1 MAQHP
6 YLTAQDL
13 QDFAGGALPREKARM
28 VVVHLL
34 RGCETCRDEAVP
46 HWRAAPEVDPDS
58 YDAAFDRLA
67 ATLRG
72 GEPRVEAPAGVQ
84 GPERVDEI
92 LQRAWSLRQDDPA
105 DLLRLTRLAVLT
117 ASGLSPETWGDRPVA
132 DVCCRAWAAFGNACR
147 IQGDLDQAQ
156 GALERAARFLGHG
169 TGDPLTR
176 AQLYDFQASLE
187 SARGNHDL
195 ALAAL
200 DTVQAIHR
208 ERGDRHLEGR
218 ALISKGLQT
227 GYAGKSREAYH
238 LTQEGL
244 ALVDQERDPGLV
256 VSAIHNQLWFL
267 VESGH
272 AAEARDLLLVHRSR
286 LATTQAG
293 RLDLFWLEGRIDAGL
308 RDLDGALLNLEAA
321 ERAFTLAGR
330 RPQAASVKLDLA
342 AVQIRLGEP
351 VRALALIR
359 DAEEAFAR
367 LEASRSIRMA
377 VAFLRRALTERE
389 VPAQFVLRL
398 ADLVRRNQRAVRSS

>member
-1 MAQHP
+1 MDQRSH
-6 YLTAQDL
+6 LTSQDL
-13 QDFAGGALPREKARM
+13 QAFTGGALPRERART
-28 VVVHLL
+28 VVSHLL
-34 RGCETCRDEAVP
+34 GGCETCRAEAAP
-46 HWRAAPEVDPDS
+46 HWRPAEPVDPDS
-58 YDAAFDRLA
+58 YEAAFDRIA
-67 ATLRG
+67 VTLRG
-72 GEPRVEAPAGVQ
+72 GETGTEAPAGAQ

-92 LQRAWSLRQDDPA
+92 LQNAWALRHDDPSHM
-105 DLLRLTRLAVLT
+105 LRLTRLAVLT
-117 ASGLSPETWGDRPVA
+117 ASGLVPETWGDRQVA
-132 DVCCRAWAAFGNACR
+132 DVRCRAWAGFGNACR

-176 AQLYDFQASLE
+176 AQVFDFQASLE

-227 GYAGKSREAYH
+227 GYAGHPREAFH

-244 ALVDQERDPGLV
+244 ALVDEALDPGLV

-272 AAEARDLLLVHRSR
+272 AMDARNLLRLHRAR
-286 LATTQAG
+286 LATSQAQ

-321 ERAFTLAGR
+321 ERAFLIAGR
-330 RPQAASVKLDLA
+330 LLQAASIKLDLA

-359 DAEEAFAR
+359 AAEEAFAR
-367 LEASRSIRMA
+367 LDAPRSIRMA

-398 ADLVRRNQRAVRSS
+398 ADLVRRNQRAVRG